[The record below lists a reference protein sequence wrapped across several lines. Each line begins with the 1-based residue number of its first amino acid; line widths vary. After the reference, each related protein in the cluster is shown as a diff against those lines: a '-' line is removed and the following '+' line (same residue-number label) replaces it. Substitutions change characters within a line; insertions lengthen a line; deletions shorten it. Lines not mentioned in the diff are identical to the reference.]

1 MINNVGSGSS
11 TPVDPNTLV
20 TPKDDDASKAASG
33 GAGDGAQEKAA
44 AQSGTLQA
52 AETQTSVWDSFL
64 SNLPEND
71 PDYENPLL
79 SIPGTTAHAT
89 DPSKYNAYV
98 DSVLIDPADTVAD
111 EDLPANYN
119 NPTPQQF
126 LSWHPAVQ
134 LRYLRDNFSEADI
147 QAGRT
152 VIGTGDNQ
160 VGVIRSDDKRSITVV
175 NELTKSRIFQHT
187 KTEQERLANNPVF
200 LNRIAPLLDLLPKSG
215 TDLESSRAVIR
226 KQINDQIDAVKNKP
240 LTNKT
245 GGEDQTK
252 FNTDK
257 QAYIKQLEMLLENVP
272 KSGIYAPSDLGAEM
286 QEIVKRFERAHAYF
300 DVKSP
305 NRHSTLKLANNFI
318 TPDNNASI
326 DRGYAVFIEQ
336 EQRILAIKQAE
347 QQMLSAGGITNADGT
362 VSRLDLPT
370 LVALIQNQASLKQQA
385 VITMRTEQL
394 TQLNQLSQVYA
405 EMQRIVNQTLKEFKD
420 TGKDADKETWNLQ
433 ENLGSSSSYTTA
445 VVLMF
450 EDWASSGP
458 HPVEKEYNI
467 TRPTHDILSNSP
479 SGSGNKNKFKRTQW
493 ERFSTQL
500 SDAVTLLN
508 PQLLTNDINQ
518 DNREQNRSYEQAT
531 GTVRRSFDL
540 NIQIAR
546 GFS

>member
-1 MINNVGSGSS
+1 MKMINNVGSGSS

-98 DSVLIDPADTVAD
+98 DSVLVDPADTVAD

-134 LRYLRDNFSEADI
+134 LRYLRDNFTESQI
-147 QAGRT
+147 QSGNT
-152 VIGTGDNQ
+152 VIGTGADQ

-200 LNRIAPLLDLLPKSG
+200 KTRIAPLLDLLPNAD
-215 TDLESSRAVIR
+215 TDLASSRAVITNL
-226 KQINDQIDAVKNKP
+226 INTEINKINSMP

-245 GGEDQTK
+245 SSSDRDK

-257 QAYIKQLEMLLENVP
+257 QAYVKQLEMLRDNVP
-272 KSGIYAPSDLGAEM
+272 NSGIYARSDLATEM

-300 DVKSP
+300 DVKTP
-305 NRHSTLKLANNFI
+305 NLANPARNSTNVL
-318 TPDNNASI
+318 TPDSNASI
-326 DRGYAVFIEQ
+326 NRGYAVFIEQ

-362 VSRLDLPT
+362 ISRLDLPT

-394 TQLNQLSQVYA
+394 TQLNQLSQAYA
-405 EMQRIVNQTLKEFKD
+405 EMQRIVNEALKKFDD
-420 TGKDADKETWNLQ
+420 TGKDADKEKHSLSVSFDNPSQ
-433 ENLGSSSSYTTA
+433 FSTA
-445 VVLMF
+445 VAYMF
-450 EDWASSGP
+450 EDYASGKP
-458 HPVEKEYNI
+458 HPVEKEFNI
-467 TRPTHDILSNSP
+467 TRPTHDLINNSN
-479 SGSGNKNKFKRTQW
+479 GSKNSFKRTQW

>member
-20 TPKDDDASKAASG
+20 TPKDDDASKAGSG

-98 DSVLIDPADTVAD
+98 DSVLVDPADTVAD

-200 LNRIAPLLDLLPKSG
+200 LTKIAPLLDLLPKSG

-245 GGEDQTK
+245 GGDDQTK

-272 KSGIYAPSDLGAEM
+272 KSGIYAPSDLGTEM

-300 DVKSP
+300 DVKTP
-305 NRHSTLKLANNFI
+305 NLANPARNSRNVL
-318 TPDNNASI
+318 TPDSNASI
-326 DRGYAVFIEQ
+326 NRGYAVFIEQ

-347 QQMLSAGGITNADGT
+347 QQMLSAGGITNSDGT

-370 LVALIQNQASLKQQA
+370 LVALIQNQASLRQQA

-394 TQLNQLSQVYA
+394 TQLNQLSQAYA
-405 EMQRIVNQTLKEFKD
+405 EMQRIVNEALKKFVK
-420 TGKDADKETWNLQ
+420 TGKDADKETHSLSVSFDNPGQ
-433 ENLGSSSSYTTA
+433 FSTA
-445 VVLMF
+445 VAYMF
-450 EDWASSGP
+450 EDLAAGKP
-458 HPVEKEYNI
+458 HPVEKEFNI
-467 TRPTHDILSNSP
+467 TRPTHDLINNS
-479 SGSGNKNKFKRTQW
+479 SGSKNSFKRTQW

>member
-98 DSVLIDPADTVAD
+98 DSVLVDPADTVAD

-187 KTEQERLANNPVF
+187 KTEQERLANNPIF
-200 LNRIAPLLDLLPKSG
+200 LTKIAPLLDLLPKSG
-215 TDLESSRAVIR
+215 TDLAASRTVITQQIDR
-226 KQINDQIDAVKNKP
+226 QINEVKNKS

-245 GGEDQTK
+245 SSSDQNK

-257 QAYIKQLEMLLENVP
+257 QAYIKQLEMLKENVP
-272 KSGIYAPSDLGAEM
+272 KSGIYAPSDLAAEM

-300 DVKSP
+300 DVKTP
-305 NRHSTLKLANNFI
+305 HLANPARDSRNVL
-318 TPDNNASI
+318 TPDRNASI
-326 DRGYAVFIEQ
+326 NRGYAVFIEQ

-362 VSRLDLPT
+362 ISRLDLPT

-394 TQLNQLSQVYA
+394 TQLNQLSQAYA
-405 EMQRIVNQTLKEFKD
+405 EMQRIVNETLKKFVD
-420 TGKDADKETWNLQ
+420 TGKDADKEKHTISVSFDNPSQ
-433 ENLGSSSSYTTA
+433 FSTA
-445 VVLMF
+445 VAYMF
-450 EDWASSGP
+450 EDYASAQP
-458 HPVEKEYNI
+458 HPVEKEFNI
-467 TRPTHDILSNSP
+467 TRPTHDMISNS
-479 SGSGNKNKFKRTQW
+479 SGSKNSFKRTQW

>member
-1 MINNVGSGSS
+1 M
-11 TPVDPNTLV
+11 
-20 TPKDDDASKAASG
+20 
-33 GAGDGAQEKAA
+33 
-44 AQSGTLQA
+44 
-52 AETQTSVWDSFL
+52 
-64 SNLPEND
+64 
-71 PDYENPLL
+71 
-79 SIPGTTAHAT
+79 
-89 DPSKYNAYV
+89 
-98 DSVLIDPADTVAD
+98 
-111 EDLPANYN
+111 
-119 NPTPQQF
+119 
-126 LSWHPAVQ
+126 
-134 LRYLRDNFSEADI
+134 
-147 QAGRT
+147 
-152 VIGTGDNQ
+152 IGTGDNQ

-187 KTEQERLANNPVF
+187 KTEQERLANNPIF
-200 LNRIAPLLDLLPKSG
+200 LTKIAPLLDLLPKSG
-215 TDLESSRAVIR
+215 TDLAASRTVITQQIDR
-226 KQINDQIDAVKNKP
+226 QINEVKNKS

-245 GGEDQTK
+245 SSSDQNK

-257 QAYIKQLEMLLENVP
+257 QAYIKQLEMLRENVP
-272 KSGIYAPSDLGAEM
+272 NSGIYAPSDLAAEM

-300 DVKSP
+300 DVKTP
-305 NRHSTLKLANNFI
+305 HLANPARDSRNVL
-318 TPDNNASI
+318 TPDSNASI
-326 DRGYAVFIEQ
+326 NRGYAVFIEQ

-394 TQLNQLSQVYA
+394 TQLNQLSQAYA
-405 EMQRIVNQTLKEFKD
+405 EMQRIVNETLKKFVD
-420 TGKDADKETWNLQ
+420 TGKDADKEKHTISVSFDNPSQ
-433 ENLGSSSSYTTA
+433 FSTA
-445 VVLMF
+445 VAYMF
-450 EDWASSGP
+450 EDYASAQP
-458 HPVEKEYNI
+458 HPVEKEFNI
-467 TRPTHDILSNSP
+467 TRPTHDMISNS
-479 SGSGNKNKFKRTQW
+479 SGSKNSFKRTQW

>member
-98 DSVLIDPADTVAD
+98 DSVLVDPADTVAD

-134 LRYLRDNFSEADI
+134 LRYLRDNFTESQI
-147 QAGRT
+147 QSGNT
-152 VIGTGDNQ
+152 VIGTGADQ

-200 LNRIAPLLDLLPKSG
+200 KTRIAPLLDLLPNAD
-215 TDLESSRAVIR
+215 TDLASSRAVITNL
-226 KQINDQIDAVKNKP
+226 INTEINKINSMP

-245 GGEDQTK
+245 SSSDRDK

-257 QAYIKQLEMLLENVP
+257 QAYVKQLEMLRDNVP
-272 KSGIYAPSDLGAEM
+272 NSGIYARSDLATEM

-300 DVKSP
+300 DVKTP
-305 NRHSTLKLANNFI
+305 NLANPARNSTNVL
-318 TPDNNASI
+318 TPDSNASI
-326 DRGYAVFIEQ
+326 NRGYAVFIEQ

-362 VSRLDLPT
+362 ISRLDLPT

-394 TQLNQLSQVYA
+394 TQLNQLSQAYA
-405 EMQRIVNQTLKEFKD
+405 EMQRIVNEALKKFDD
-420 TGKDADKETWNLQ
+420 TGKDADKEKHSLSVSFDNPSQ
-433 ENLGSSSSYTTA
+433 FSTA
-445 VVLMF
+445 VAYMF
-450 EDWASSGP
+450 EDYASGKP
-458 HPVEKEYNI
+458 HPVEKEFNI
-467 TRPTHDILSNSP
+467 TRPTHDLINNSN
-479 SGSGNKNKFKRTQW
+479 GSKNSFKRTQW

>member
-1 MINNVGSGSS
+1 MINGVGSGSS
-11 TPVDPNTLV
+11 TTVDPDTLAP
-20 TPKDDDASKAASG
+20 PKDDDTAKAASS
-33 GAGDGAQEKAA
+33 GAGDGAQEKVAKQGSA
-44 AQSGTLQA
+44 LQA

-64 SNLPEND
+64 SNLPEAD

-79 SIPGTTAHAT
+79 SIPGTTSHAT

-98 DSVLIDPADTVAD
+98 ASVLIDPADTVSD
-111 EDLPANYN
+111 EDLPANYS
-119 NPTPQQF
+119 NPTPQEF

-134 LRYLRDNFSEADI
+134 LRYLRDNFTEAQI
-147 QAGRT
+147 QSGNT
-152 VIGTGDNQ
+152 VIGSGDNQ
-160 VGVIRSDDKRSITVV
+160 VGVIRSDDKRSLTVV
-175 NELTKSRIFQHT
+175 NELTKSRVFQLT
-187 KTEQERLANNPVF
+187 KTEQERLANNPIF
-200 LNRIAPLLDLLPKSG
+200 LTRIAPLLDLLPKSG
-215 TDLESSRAVIR
+215 TDLASSRAVIN
-226 KQINDQIDAVKNKP
+226 KQINDQINEVKNKA

-245 GGEDQTK
+245 SGDDQSK

-257 QAYIKQLEMLLENVP
+257 QAYIKQLEMLRDDVP
-272 KSGIYAPSDLGAEM
+272 KSGIYAPSDLASEM

-300 DVKSP
+300 DVKTP
-305 NRHSTLKLANNFI
+305 NLANPARNSRDVL

-326 DRGYAVFIEQ
+326 NRGYAVFIEQ

-347 QQMLSAGGITNADGT
+347 QQMLSAGGITNSDGT
-362 VSRLDLPT
+362 ISRLDLPT

-394 TQLNQLSQVYA
+394 TQLNQLSQAYA
-405 EMQRIVNQTLKEFKD
+405 EMQRIVNEALKKFVD
-420 TGKDADKETWNLQ
+420 TGKDADKEKHTLSVSFDNPSQ
-433 ENLGSSSSYTTA
+433 YSTA
-445 VVLMF
+445 VAYMF
-450 EDWASSGP
+450 EDYASGKP
-458 HPVEKEYNI
+458 HPVEKEFNI
-467 TRPTHDILSNSP
+467 TRPTHDMINNG
-479 SGSGNKNKFKRTQW
+479 SGSKNSFKRTQW

-518 DNREQNRSYEQAT
+518 DNREQNRAYEQAT

>member
-1 MINNVGSGSS
+1 MINGVGSGSS
-11 TPVDPNTLV
+11 TTVDPDTLAP
-20 TPKDDDASKAASG
+20 PKDDDTAKATSS

-44 AQSGTLQA
+44 EQGSALQA

-64 SNLPEND
+64 SNLPEAD

-79 SIPGTTAHAT
+79 SIPGTTSHAT

-98 DSVLIDPADTVAD
+98 ASVLIDPADTVSD
-111 EDLPANYN
+111 EDLPANYS
-119 NPTPQQF
+119 NPTPQEF

-134 LRYLRDNFSEADI
+134 LRYLRDNFTEAQI
-147 QAGRT
+147 QSGNT
-152 VIGTGDNQ
+152 VIGSGDNQ
-160 VGVIRSDDKRSITVV
+160 VGVIRSDDKRSLTVV
-175 NELTKSRIFQHT
+175 NELTKSRVFQLT
-187 KTEQERLANNPVF
+187 KTEQERLANNPIF
-200 LNRIAPLLDLLPKSG
+200 LTRIAPLLDLLPKSG
-215 TDLESSRAVIR
+215 TDLASSRAVIN
-226 KQINDQIDAVKNKP
+226 KQINDQINEVKNKA

-245 GGEDQTK
+245 SGEDQSK

-257 QAYIKQLEMLLENVP
+257 QAYIKQLEMLRDDVP
-272 KSGIYAPSDLGAEM
+272 KSGVYAPSDLASEM

-300 DVKSP
+300 DVKLP
-305 NRHSTLKLANNFI
+305 NRHGTLKLADDFI

-326 DRGYAVFIEQ
+326 DRGYAVFVEQ

-347 QQMLSAGGITNADGT
+347 QQMLSAGGITNSDGT
-362 VSRLDLPT
+362 ISRLDLPT

-385 VITMRTEQL
+385 IITMRTEQL

-405 EMQRIVNQTLKEFKD
+405 EMQRIVNETLKAFKK
-420 TGKDADKETWNLQ
+420 TGKDADGETWKLQ
-433 ENLGSSSSYTTA
+433 QSLGSSSSYTTA

-450 EDWASSGP
+450 EDWASAGP
-458 HPVEKEYNI
+458 HPVEKEYSI
-467 TRPTHDILSNSP
+467 TRPTHDILSNSA
-479 SGSGNKNKFKRTQW
+479 SGSGNRNEFKRTQW

>member
-98 DSVLIDPADTVAD
+98 DSVLVDPADTVAD

-187 KTEQERLANNPVF
+187 KTEQERLANNPIF
-200 LNRIAPLLDLLPKSG
+200 LTKIAPLLDLLPKSG
-215 TDLESSRAVIR
+215 TDLAASRTVITQQIDR
-226 KQINDQIDAVKNKP
+226 QINEVKNKS

-245 GGEDQTK
+245 SSSDQNK

-257 QAYIKQLEMLLENVP
+257 QAYIKQLEMLRENVP
-272 KSGIYAPSDLGAEM
+272 NSGIYAPSDLAAEM

-300 DVKSP
+300 DVKTP
-305 NRHSTLKLANNFI
+305 HLANPARDSRNVL
-318 TPDNNASI
+318 TPDSNASI
-326 DRGYAVFIEQ
+326 NRGYAVFIEQ

-394 TQLNQLSQVYA
+394 TQLNQLSQAYA
-405 EMQRIVNQTLKEFKD
+405 EMQRIVNETLKKFVD
-420 TGKDADKETWNLQ
+420 TGKDADKEKHTISVSFDNPSQ
-433 ENLGSSSSYTTA
+433 FSTA
-445 VVLMF
+445 VAYMF
-450 EDWASSGP
+450 EDYASAQP
-458 HPVEKEYNI
+458 HPVEKEFNI
-467 TRPTHDILSNSP
+467 TRPTHDMISNS
-479 SGSGNKNKFKRTQW
+479 SGSKNSFKRTQW